1 MQRIRKQGLT
11 LMHSTTY
18 LINGINNKGLSLVLS
33 HGLHSPVN
41 SPFMEKVTDGLA
53 AHGFKVIRFE
63 FPFMVEGR
71 LHNTPVYIE
80 NTEPLESHWKKV
92 VSELGSP
99 EKLVIG
105 GKSIAAFAATGV
117 ADQLGVRGVIGMG
130 FPFVSPDP
138 DLILDQSHLKTMKTP
153 TMIIQGSDDP
163 LGPSTEVDDSVFS
176 HTTTLHWLENAG
188 HNFIPSENSK
198 RSHDENI
205 LDTMEWIAEF
215 LDFLEQ

>member
-1 MQRIRKQGLT
+1 
-11 LMHSTTY
+11 
-18 LINGINNKGLSLVLS
+18 
-33 HGLHSPVN
+33 
-41 SPFMEKVTDGLA
+41 
-53 AHGFKVIRFE
+53 
-63 FPFMVEGR
+63 MVEGR
-71 LHNTPVYIE
+71 LHDAPVYIE

-99 EKLVIG
+99 EKLIIG
-105 GKSIAAFAATGV
+105 GKSIAAFAATRV

-153 TMIIQGSDDP
+153 AMIIQGSDDP
-163 LGPSTEVDDSVFS
+163 LGPSTKVDDSVFS
-176 HTTTLHWLENAG
+176 HMTTLHWLENAG
-188 HNFIPSENSK
+188 HNFIPSENST

>member
-1 MQRIRKQGLT
+1 LI
-11 LMHSTTY
+11 HSTTY
-18 LINGINNKGLSLVLS
+18 LINGINNEGLSLVLS
-33 HGLHSPVN
+33 HGLNSPVN
-41 SPFMEKVTDGLA
+41 SPLMEKVTDDLA

-63 FPFMVEGR
+63 FPFMEEGR
-71 LHNTPVYIE
+71 PHDGSVYIE
-80 NTEPLESHWKKV
+80 NTESLESYWKKV
-92 VSELGSP
+92 VSEIGSP

-105 GKSIAAFAATGV
+105 GKAISAFAATRV
-117 ADQLGVRGVIGMG
+117 ADQLGVRGVIGVG

-138 DLILDQSHLKTMKTP
+138 DLILDQSHLKTMNTP

-163 LGPSTEVDDSVFS
+163 LGPSTKVDDSIFS

-188 HNFIPSENSK
+188 HNFIPSQSSR

-205 LDTMEWIAEF
+205 VDAIEWIAEF

>member
-1 MQRIRKQGLT
+1 
-11 LMHSTTY
+11 MHSTTY
-18 LINGINNKGLSLVLS
+18 LINGINNVGLTLVLS
-33 HGLHSPVN
+33 HGLNSSVN
-41 SPFMEKVTDGLA
+41 SPFLEKVTDGLS

-71 LHNTPVYIE
+71 LNNEPVYVE
-80 NTEPLESHWKKV
+80 STQSLESYWEKV
-92 VSELGSP
+92 VKELGNP

-105 GKSIAAFAATGV
+105 GKSIAAFAATRV
-117 ADQLGVRGVIGMG
+117 ADRLGVRGVLGMG

-138 DLILDQSHLKTMKTP
+138 DLVLHFEHLKSMQTP
-153 TMIIQGSDDP
+153 TMIIQGCDDP
-163 LGPSTEVDDSVFS
+163 LGPSSQVDDSVFS
-176 HTTTLHWLENAG
+176 HTTTLHWLENSG
-188 HNFIPSENSK
+188 HNFIPSPGSK

>member
-1 MQRIRKQGLT
+1 
-11 LMHSTTY
+11 MHSTTY
-18 LINGINNKGLSLVLS
+18 LINGINNVGLTLVLS
-33 HGLHSPVN
+33 HGLNSSVN

-53 AHGFKVIRFE
+53 AHGLRVIRFE

-71 LHNTPVYIE
+71 LNDEPVYIE
-80 NTEPLESHWKKV
+80 NTQSLESYWKKV
-92 VSELGSP
+92 VKELGSP

-105 GKSIAAFAATGV
+105 GKSIAAFAATRI
-117 ADQLGVRGVIGMG
+117 ADQLGVRAVLGMG

-138 DLILDQSHLKTMKTP
+138 DLILDNSHLKTMKTP

-163 LGPSTEVDDSVFS
+163 LGPASKVDDSVFS

-188 HNFIPSENSK
+188 HNFIPSKNSK
-198 RSHDENI
+198 KSHDENI

-215 LDFLEQ
+215 MDFLEQ